1 MAETIPFPGWR
12 WARQFFASFQDVPT
26 TGLHA
31 VGSFVLAFL
40 YVVVVMVG
48 VVLGKPMDAFT
59 IGTVGTFILG
69 YLTKTSV
76 DFAKKRSSDADTLVA
91 QKLAERAIPPATVT
105 VRDTAVT
112 VTPQAPQ
119 ASQAP
124 RVLPADLDQ
133 ALRAGNGSRPLAPAA
148 PALLAQDG

>member
-1 MAETIPFPGWR
+1 
-12 WARQFFASFQDVPT
+12 
-26 TGLHA
+26 
-31 VGSFVLAFL
+31 
-40 YVVVVMVG
+40 
-48 VVLGKPMDAFT
+48 
-59 IGTVGTFILG
+59 
-69 YLTKTSV
+69 V